1 MLYPPQGDSDSHPP
15 GRQAAAAAAEVVP
28 IFATCA
34 DRTGRTNMGNRY
46 RSFQSL

>member
-1 MLYPPQGDSDSHPP
+1 MLYPLQGDYYSHPP
-15 GRQAAAAAAEVVP
+15 GRQTAAAAEVVP

>member
-1 MLYPPQGDSDSHPP
+1 MLYPPQGDSVSYPP
-15 GRQAAAAAAEVVP
+15 GRQAAAAEVVP